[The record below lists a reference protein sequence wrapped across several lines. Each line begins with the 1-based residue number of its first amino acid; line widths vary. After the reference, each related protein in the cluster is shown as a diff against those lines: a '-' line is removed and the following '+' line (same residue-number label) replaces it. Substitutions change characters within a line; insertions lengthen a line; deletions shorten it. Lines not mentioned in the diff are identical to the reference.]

1 MILLISSA
9 WSLFFNQPLNKAWKF
24 PDLKFILL
32 IWNYLKP
39 AKLLEFNILFY
50 YNCYYYYFIL
60 LNLSFYSVLFY
71 FILYYFIIILFY
83 IILFI
88 LLYFISLF
96 HTIILFYFIL
106 SQLLLL
112 LLLLLLIFFSRFCFL
127 EISPPYRITTNDLK
141 SAVTLAVFLLFFLY
155 FTPSFFRSILVI
167 PIKHGFCNISAVR
180 SNSSFLIHFL
190 NLFVTITAG
199 NAPHI
204 RSYSGPYL
212 HWILSDTSYLSLF
225 RMGENVGQNNS
236 EYGHILRSVSPI
248 LPSLLVK
255 HPIV

>member
-50 YNCYYYYFIL
+50 YNCYYYYYFIL

-106 SQLLLL
+106 SQLLLLL

-204 RSYSGPYL
+204 RSYSGPYFPAFTL
-212 HWILSDTSYLSLF
+212 NTEWYFVSLF
-225 RMGENVGQNNS
+225 IQNAGKCGP
-236 EYGHILRSVSPI
+236 E
-248 LPSLLVK
+248 
-255 HPIV
+255 